1 MCYCEGIEYFISN
14 VFRVSHFA
22 DGPLGLVSQTP
33 AHLDQCILHGAE
45 ESLFWGKHTCSLFT
59 TSLRIKRGVICA
71 VKTFCSRVID
81 PEKSNLWISCQLY
94 RTNLI
99 LLTFQGYLWQWGQC
113 RILPIQKSLFKLLK
127 PRLAG
132 SFCESFPEMPFKQNN
147 LQYMTIIA
155 RAHTHT
161 HVMTSTGTQ
170 PAAAARRKK
179 NTASIWQRL

>member
-1 MCYCEGIEYFISN
+1 MCYCEGIEYFISD

-59 TSLRIKRGVICA
+59 TSLRIKRGVICV

-94 RTNLI
+94 RTVQCEEWPSLGCGPGLLMACCVLMLEGSRNLI
-99 LLTFQGYLWQWGQC
+99 WKKTLLE
-113 RILPIQKSLFKLLK
+113 RHN
-127 PRLAG
+127 
-132 SFCESFPEMPFKQNN
+132 SF
-147 LQYMTIIA
+147 
-155 RAHTHT
+155 
-161 HVMTSTGTQ
+161 
-170 PAAAARRKK
+170 
-179 NTASIWQRL
+179 

>member
-14 VFRVSHFA
+14 VFRVSHFV

-71 VKTFCSRVID
+71 AKTFCSRVID

-94 RTNLI
+94 RTVPNPLTKEESCRVYNCDDQWWASYPNNVI
-99 LLTFQGYLWQWGQC
+99 CYSLLVT
-113 RILPIQKSLFKLLK
+113 
-127 PRLAG
+127 
-132 SFCESFPEMPFKQNN
+132 PFKSNIVT
-147 LQYMTIIA
+147 LLITF
-155 RAHTHT
+155 
-161 HVMTSTGTQ
+161 
-170 PAAAARRKK
+170 
-179 NTASIWQRL
+179 WQQLLVTLLVI

>member
-1 MCYCEGIEYFISN
+1 MCYCEGIEYFISD

-59 TSLRIKRGVICA
+59 TSLRIKRGVICV

-94 RTNLI
+94 RTILTGVIHKEGNASDSNTELTEQWTQKWTNHS
-99 LLTFQGYLWQWGQC
+99 LLTALSDS
-113 RILPIQKSLFKLLK
+113 K
-127 PRLAG
+127 
-132 SFCESFPEMPFKQNN
+132 KQI
-147 LQYMTIIA
+147 YPHIA
-155 RAHTHT
+155 EDSVLET
-161 HVMTSTGTQ
+161 VCNPQ
-170 PAAAARRKK
+170 
-179 NTASIWQRL
+179 